1 VSNPAHEV
9 GNFFSGLDDAVHSA
23 VDSIGSTVQNIINNP
38 LPMIE
43 TIALTAMGVPY
54 PIASA
59 AVTAANGGSIEQIAI
74 SAGAAYVGG
83 QIGAQV
89 GAASEFGT
97 MPFSEQTSMLL
108 ADSGGM
114 ATTMQTIVSSASGSA
129 AAAALSGKPLDQ
141 ILTAGF
147 TGGINTIVTDQLIS
161 AGYNPKDIDTKVI
174 ANAVSS
180 ASSAILQGKDVG
192 DAITRSTVASLSS
205 AGMQEAANKI
215 GTTYDQIKQ
224 NSETLQG
231 ISNSFN
237 ETKATAQEVWNNLT
251 SYESTAKEQAGQAD
265 GLLSQFNEKRGQ
277 IDGLKGQYEQAK
289 ADSKDVDAYLVR
301 TQPDQYRMREFDDD
315 GTHYKFLEQFI
326 GYSDDGPYYQRV
338 GPGEDSPDP
347 RDAVK
352 NNLEQQAKDISNQII
367 QVNADATNIAN
378 QFYSTKAAYEDTVT
392 NKLNPTKAT
401 YDGHVKELV
410 RLGDLATQVS
420 NETNKLGTTLGTLA
434 GEYTVKQNEL
444 AVNLATEVAKTAGQ
458 DITTQLDTKK
468 AEDAETA
475 RVAKEE
481 DDARTKQLADAL
493 ANPPDTSQNPV
504 SPVTAAITGTVSL
517 NNDTIDEST
526 GLSTVS
532 VPKIQDAG
540 GGFKYNEATGKY
552 IDPTGKEIT
561 AEEYDRIKNPSELDP
576 LLVDVAPEPLPKTDE
591 DTTSPLSTLDTT
603 ATDTTNPDAK
613 VDTEKTDTTSPLSTL
628 DTEKTDTTSPLS
640 TLDTEKTDTTG
651 PLSTLDTEK
660 TDTTGPNLT
669 GGSGDPGYDTYL
681 ALNPGN
687 PLSLAPWKWQ
697 SQEPELGDS
706 DEWRQKY
713 KDWQAQNPDLKAGT
727 LDVLGE
733 QDPSFDPWDNPEED
747 VTEEE
752 PKEDPT
758 KEDPTKLPS
767 TKIPVPTTTTT
778 VPKITLPATTTK
790 TTTTIPAATTAAPS
804 SAAPAASTDATGGI
818 PNLTPGLTK
827 AMNDYQLTGLNAIDT
842 TPEMAGGGS
851 TSGIEDLNSGKDYNP
866 MATSSISYLKPGLTR
881 ANLQYALTGMPAP
894 KMHKADGGEIMQED
908 LSMPE
913 GHHPEFFSEGGL
925 HNRYVRGDGDGTSD
939 DVPAMLAN
947 GEWVIPAD
955 VVSAL
960 GNGSNDAGAKV
971 LDEFMKIIRQH
982 KQDHE
987 PHKLPPDSKGPLS
1000 YLKEAYK
1007 NENV

>member
-1 VSNPAHEV
+1 MSNPAHEV

-251 SYESTAKEQAGQAD
+251 SYESTAKAQAGEAN
-265 GLLSQFNEKRGQ
+265 GLLNQFNDKKGQ
-277 IDGLKGQYEQAK
+277 IDSLKGQYEQAK
-289 ADSKDVDAYLVR
+289 ADSKDVDSYLVR

-475 RVAKEE
+475 RIAKEE

-504 SPVTAAITGTVSL
+504 SPVTAALTGTVSL

-561 AEEYDRIKNPSELDP
+561 AEEYDSIKNPAELDP
-576 LLVDVAPEPLPKTDE
+576 LLVDVAPEPLPKNDEETTPSTSIDGGLTNTTPSTSTDGGLTN
-591 DTTSPLSTLDTT
+591 TTPGTSTDGGLTNATPGTGTDGGLTNILPGT
-603 ATDTTNPDAK
+603 ATTI
-613 VDTEKTDTTSPLSTL
+613 KTP
-628 DTEKTDTTSPLS
+628 
-640 TLDTEKTDTTG
+640 DTTG
-651 PLSTLDTEK
+651 PLSVLDAGELTV
-660 TDTTGPNLT
+660 TG
-669 GGSGDPGYDTYL
+669 
-681 ALNPGN
+681 
-687 PLSLAPWKWQ
+687 K
-697 SQEPELGDS
+697 QEP
-706 DEWRQKY
+706 
-713 KDWQAQNPDLKAGT
+713 T
-727 LDVLGE
+727 
-733 QDPSFDPWDNPEED
+733 FDPWDNPED
-747 VTEEE
+747 VVAEET
-752 PKEDPT
+752 T
-758 KEDPTKLPS
+758 KEYPTKLPS
-767 TKIPVPTTTTT
+767 VKLPTPSPTTTTV
-778 VPKITLPATTTK
+778 VPKVTLPATTTTATAPATTK
-790 TTTTIPAATTAAPS
+790 TPFQPAA
-804 SAAPAASTDATGGI
+804 DATGGI

-894 KMHKADGGEIMQED
+894 TTRKADGGEIMQED

-947 GEWVIPAD
+947 GEFVIPAD
-955 VVSAL
+955 VVASL
-960 GNGSNDAGAKV
+960 GNGDNDSGAKV
-971 LDEFMKIIRQH
+971 LDEFLAVIRKH
-982 KQDHE
+982 KRAADAKH
-987 PHKLPPDSKGPLS
+987 LPPDSKGALG
-1000 YLKEAYK
+1000 YLAEAHSK
-1007 NENV
+1007 VRA